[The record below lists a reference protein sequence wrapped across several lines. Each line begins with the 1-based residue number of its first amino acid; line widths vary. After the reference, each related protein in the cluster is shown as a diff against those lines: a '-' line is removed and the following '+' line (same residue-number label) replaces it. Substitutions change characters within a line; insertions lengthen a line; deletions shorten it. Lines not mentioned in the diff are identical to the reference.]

1 MSNAT
6 PSTDSHPLAHVQ
18 GQLRA
23 VDYLVDLRAG
33 RHALQADEPPSVGGG
48 GAAPGPFALVL
59 SGLVACTAITLRM
72 YAQRKG
78 WPLAD
83 VAVDA
88 RMARSGDAHS
98 VERRITLHGPLDDSQ
113 RARLL
118 EISEKTPVTKLVRA
132 GAAIHTTLAT
142 PSTGAA

>member
-1 MSNAT
+1 LEN
-6 PSTDSHPLAHVQ
+6 
-18 GQLRA
+18 

-33 RHALQADEPPSVGGG
+33 RHALQSDEPPSVGGG

-59 SGLVACTAITLRM
+59 SGLAACTAITLRM
-72 YAQRKG
+72 YAQRKA

-83 VAVDA
+83 VEVDA
-88 RMARSGDAHS
+88 RMAREGDAHN

-118 EISEKTPVTKLVRA
+118 EISEKTPVTKLVKA
-132 GAAIHTTLAT
+132 GATIHTTL
-142 PSTGAA
+142 TGAA